1 MNAASKWLL
10 ASRPK
15 TLPAAAAPVVVGSAV
30 AFWQDSFALV
40 PALVTLLTALLLQVA
55 ANLANDVFDYY
66 RGVDVPERLGPMRVT
81 ASGLLSP
88 RQVVIG
94 LVGVLGVACMLG
106 GYLFTVAGWP
116 ILVIG
121 LSAIIAALAYTGG
134 PFPYGYYGLGDLF
147 VFVFF
152 GPVAVMGTHYIQ
164 ALTVTRAAF
173 WASIPIGLIT
183 VAILVVNNL
192 RDIGTDRATGKRTL
206 AVRLGVHGTRIE
218 YLVCLVLAYLSL
230 IGMGVL
236 QNMPIWIFLA
246 YGTLP
251 QAYFLVKMVITQA
264 GRPLNRAL
272 AGTGQLDL
280 LFGLLFSAGLVLG
293 RIL

>member
-1 MNAASKWLL
+1 MNSASKWLL

-15 TLPAAAAPVVVGSAV
+15 TLPAAAAPVLVGSAV
-30 AFWQDSFALV
+30 AFWQYSFALV

-66 RGVDVPERLGPMRVT
+66 RGVDVPERLGPIRVT

-94 LVGVLGVACMLG
+94 LVGVLGVACLLG

-152 GPVAVMGTHYIQ
+152 GPVAVMGTYYIQ
-164 ALTVTRAAF
+164 ALTVNQEAF

-206 AVRLGVHGTRIE
+206 AVRLGAQGTRIE
-218 YLVCLVLAYLSL
+218 YLVCLILAYLSL
-230 IGMGVL
+230 IGMAVL
-236 QNMPIWIFLA
+236 QTMPIWIFLA

-251 QAYFLVKMVITQA
+251 QAYILVKMVFTQA

-272 AGTGQLDL
+272 AGTGQLEL

>member
-1 MNAASKWLL
+1 MNSASKWLL

-30 AFWQDSFALV
+30 AFWQYSFALI

-66 RGVDVPERLGPMRVT
+66 RGVDVPGRLGPIRVT

-94 LVGVLGVACMLG
+94 LVGVLAAACILG
-106 GYLFTVAGWP
+106 GYLFVVAGWP

-134 PFPYGYYGLGDLF
+134 PFPYGYHGLGDLF

-152 GPVAVMGTHYIQ
+152 GPVAVVGTYYIQ
-164 ALTVTRAAF
+164 ALTVTWEAF

-183 VAILVVNNL
+183 IAILVVNNL
-192 RDIGTDRATGKRTL
+192 RDIGTDGATGKRTL
-206 AVRLGVHGTRIE
+206 AVRLGVQGTRIE
-218 YLVCLVLAYLSL
+218 YLVCLILAYLSL

-246 YGTLP
+246 YGTIP
-251 QAYFLVKMVITQA
+251 QAYILVRMVFTQA

>member
-206 AVRLGVHGTRIE
+206 AVRLGVHGMRIE
-218 YLVCLVLAYLSL
+218 YLVCLILAYLSL

-236 QNMPIWIFLA
+236 QSMPIWILLA

-251 QAYFLVKMVITQA
+251 QAYFLVKMVFTQA